1 MKVKRL
7 LNKTIRHM
15 NSQEG
20 FTLVELLVSVVILIF
35 VSVAL
40 MQTALVNIEYNTKNA
55 LRDEASRLASETLD
69 NMRDVSPITN
79 MVIAYNNQSVEATRK
94 VRNIEK
100 IYTVITNAS
109 VINSVASNYGAE
121 MTVRIE
127 WGWKD
132 EIYNTTIS
140 TVR

>member
-1 MKVKRL
+1 MKRL
-7 LNKTIRHM
+7 LNRIRRHM

-55 LRDEASRLASETLD
+55 IRDEATRVAGEKLDEMRNALSNTLTATY
-69 NMRDVSPITN
+69 NGSTGLVTRTIRNFEFEYDVTN
-79 MVIAYNNQSVEATRK
+79 TVTAIGSSGNQLEVFVEWQWKT
-94 VRNIEK
+94 
-100 IYTVITNAS
+100 
-109 VINSVASNYGAE
+109 E
-121 MTVRIE
+121 M
-127 WGWKD
+127 
-132 EIYNTTIS
+132 YNTTMS